1 MIQKL
6 SPRLILGA
14 IAVFSFGLLA
24 YAWML
29 QYGPERQQPCPLC
42 VLQRYVY
49 LLIGIAALIGA
60 LHQHIVH
67 AITTALFA
75 LTGAGLATWQVL
87 KGSEM
92 TSCLRDPIGEFVN
105 GLPTADLFPQYF
117 FANGGC
123 ADKYFTLGL
132 PVPVWSLICFGLI
145 IFGCGVVILKAF
157 LPPMNMDKNR

>member
-1 MIQKL
+1 MG
-6 SPRLILGA
+6 S
-14 IAVFSFGLLA
+14 IAVFAFALLA

-60 LHQHIVH
+60 AHQHIAYAVTTITF
-67 AITTALFA
+67 AIVGIALA
-75 LTGAGLATWQVL
+75 LWQVL

-92 TSCLRDPIGEFVN
+92 TSCQRDPIGQFVN
-105 GLPTADLFPQYF
+105 SLPTAELFPEYF
-117 FANGGC
+117 FASGGC

-132 PVPVWSLICFGLI
+132 PVPVWSLVCFVLI
-145 IFGCGVVILKAF
+145 GVACGVTIYKIL
-157 LPPMNMDKNR
+157 RTS